1 MPGVNSEAQ
10 LTLPSI
16 CNSLVVNEPSLSPS
30 PHRRV
35 GPKEG
40 QPSLY

>member
-16 CNSLVVNEPSLSPS
+16 CNSLVVNEPLSPS